1 MEILKLLGV
10 VAKENEGL
18 NLRYMSKEEILGLD
32 NWNGEKSRRVIGN
45 MKISSLYEEGRL
57 GLLFKEIVLF

>member
-1 MEILKLLGV
+1 MEILKLLGA